1 MPAATGGS
9 AATKKEE
16 MTETTRMLE
25 PANASIEDK
34 IAAALGREEQV
45 LVRAVTDMDD
55 DGHFGCQWV
64 VVTEQRLLVIADDG
78 GETSIPIA
86 QIYASR
92 TEPLVGGGR
101 LEIEQYDAP
110 TFSLYYTSSEASK
123 FSEIA
128 RGLEQLRKGET
139 FIINPQIDRL
149 RCASCA
155 RLLPEKNGI
164 CPACIKKG
172 ETLKRISS
180 YLLPY
185 KSKAVV
191 LAVASAAI
199 TAAELAPPLITK
211 YIVDDV
217 LVPAVDGDATLDE
230 RLSLLGVLVLALVGI
245 RVFSWC
251 AEWIHGWIMCW
262 LGAQVTADI
271 RSQLYRRLEM
281 LSLQFYDKRKV
292 GALISRATRDAGML
306 QDFLVDGLPY
316 LIINGLMVLG
326 ILGFLL
332 WMSWSLSLYIMLPVP
347 ILMIWGIVFWKRMRG
362 YFNQWG
368 QVWSNLTDRTVETLT
383 GIRVVKAFAQEK
395 REMEAFAKPNRRLR
409 DVAVKTALNRGIFF
423 ATITFLTGIGMLIVW
438 LLGGQQVLD
447 GEITLGTLLAF
458 YSYMWLFYGPL
469 EWFGQVNDWM
479 TRAFAGA
486 ERIFEVIDTEPEAYD
501 NPQAQRLPRMEG
513 GIRFKDV
520 SFGYDKS
527 KPVLKGVDLYLKPGE
542 MVGLVGKSGVGK
554 TTTVNLIA
562 RFYDVDHGSIE
573 IDGIDTRRINLR
585 DLRSQIGIVLQEPV
599 LFSGTISDNIGYGNP
614 GASFP
619 EIMAAARAANAHN
632 FIMGKVDGYETQVG
646 EKGIGLSG
654 GEKQRI
660 SIARAILHDPRIL
673 ILDEATASVDVET
686 EKQIQEAIGHL
697 TAGRTTVSIAHRLST
712 LRDANR
718 LIVLDEGR
726 VVEEGTHAE
735 LMEKRGT
742 FYDLVQ
748 LQQAVAQII
757 AIKE

>member
-1 MPAATGGS
+1 
-9 AATKKEE
+9 
-16 MTETTRMLE
+16 MTATTRMLE
-25 PANASIEDK
+25 KTSASIEGK
-34 IAAALGREEQV
+34 IAAALDHNEHI
-45 LVRAVTDMDD
+45 LVRAATDMDAA
-55 DGHFGCQWV
+55 GQFGRQWV
-64 VVTEQRLLVIADDG
+64 VATAQRLLVVSDVDG
-78 GETSIPIA
+78 EDISIPIA
-86 QIYASR
+86 HIDACH

-101 LEIEQYDAP
+101 LDIEQSAAP
-110 TFSLYYTSSEASK
+110 TLSLYYTSSEAAK

-128 RGLEQLRKGET
+128 RGVEQLRKGEDFVT
-139 FIINPQIDRL
+139 NPQLDRL

-185 KSKAVV
+185 KSRAVV
-191 LAVASAAI
+191 LAVASTAI

-217 LVPAVDGDATLDE
+217 LVPAADSEATFDE
-230 RLSLLGVLVLALVGI
+230 RLALLGVLVLTLVGI
-245 RVFSWC
+245 RVFSWG
-251 AEWIHGWIMCW
+251 AEWVHGWIMAW

-292 GALISRATRDAGML
+292 GSLISRATRDAGML
-306 QDFLVDGLPY
+306 QEFLVNGLPY

-326 ILGFLL
+326 ILGFLF

-347 ILMIWGIVFWKRMRG
+347 ILMVWGIVFWKRMRG

-395 REMEAFAKPNRRLR
+395 REMAAFAKPNRRLR

-438 LLGGQQVLD
+438 LFGGQQVLD

-486 ERIFEVIDTEPEAYD
+486 ERIFEVIDTEPESYAD
-501 NPQAQRLPRMEG
+501 PHAVRMPRMEG
-513 GIRFKDV
+513 GIRFNDV
-520 SFGYDKS
+520 TFGYDKS
-527 KPVLKGVDLYLKPGE
+527 KPVLKGIDLELKPGE

-614 GASFP
+614 GASFAK
-619 EIMAAARAANAHN
+619 IMAAARSQRAQFYHGQGRRLRNAGRRKGHRSLRRRETAHLHRPRYFARPAHPHSRRGN
-632 FIMGKVDGYETQVG
+632 GLGRRGNRKTNPRGHRPPNLWPHHGLYRSSTFHPARRQPPHRPRRGARRRRRHTRRIDGETRC
-646 EKGIGLSG
+646 LLRFS
-654 GEKQRI
+654 
-660 SIARAILHDPRIL
+660 AI
-673 ILDEATASVDVET
+673 
-686 EKQIQEAIGHL
+686 
-697 TAGRTTVSIAHRLST
+697 TAGGGADHR
-712 LRDANR
+712 
-718 LIVLDEGR
+718 
-726 VVEEGTHAE
+726 
-735 LMEKRGT
+735 
-742 FYDLVQ
+742 Y
-748 LQQAVAQII
+748 
-757 AIKE
+757 

>member
-1 MPAATGGS
+1 
-9 AATKKEE
+9 
-16 MTETTRMLE
+16 MTTHMLE
-25 PANASIEDK
+25 PVEAPLKKNIKEALDSDEEILVC
-34 IAAALGREEQV
+34 AATDLDPDGR
-45 LVRAVTDMDD
+45 
-55 DGHFGCQWV
+55 FGRQWV
-64 VVTEQRLLVIADDG
+64 VVTRRRLLVVSNDG
-78 GETSIPIA
+78 QTISVPIE
-86 QIYASR
+86 QIYRSR

-101 LEIEQYDAP
+101 LEVERLGEP
-110 TFSLYYTSSEASK
+110 TLLLSYTDSEAIK

-128 RGLEQLRKGET
+128 RGLEQLRKGEA
-139 FIINPQIDRL
+139 FLINPQLDRL
-149 RCASCA
+149 RCEKCN

-172 ETLKRISS
+172 ETLRRIAS
-180 YLLPY
+180 YLAPY
-185 KSKAVV
+185 RSKTVV
-191 LAVASAAI
+191 LAFASAVI
-199 TAAELAPPLITK
+199 TAAELAPPLIIK

-217 LVPAVDGDATLDE
+217 LVPTEGSTASLDE
-230 RLSLLGVLVLALVGI
+230 RAHLLGLLVLTLVGI
-245 RVFSWC
+245 RVVSWS
-251 AEWIHGWIMCW
+251 AEWVHGWIMTW

-292 GALISRATRDAGML
+292 GSLISRATRDAGML

-326 ILGFLL
+326 ILGFLF

-347 ILMIWGIVFWKRMRG
+347 ILMVWGIVFWKRMRG
-362 YFNQWG
+362 FFNQWS
-368 QVWSNLTDRTVETLT
+368 QVWSHLTDRTVETLT

-409 DVAVKTALNRGIFF
+409 DVAVKTAINRGVFF

-438 LLGGQQVLD
+438 LLGGQQVLS
-447 GEITLGTLLAF
+447 GQITLGTLLAF

-486 ERIFEVIDTEPEAYD
+486 ERIFEVIDTEPESYD
-501 NPQAQRLPRMEG
+501 DPQAVRLPKMKG

-520 SFGYDKS
+520 TFGYDKS
-527 KPVLKGVDLYLKPGE
+527 KPVLHGIDLDLKPGE
-542 MVGLVGKSGVGK
+542 MIGLVGKSGVGK

-573 IDGIDTRRINLR
+573 IDGINIHRINLR

-599 LFSGTISDNIGYGNP
+599 LFSGTIGENIGYGKP
-614 GASFP
+614 GAPFK
-619 EIMAAARAANAHN
+619 EIMGAARAANAHN

-646 EKGIGLSG
+646 EKGVGLSG
-654 GEKQRI
+654 GERQRI
-660 SIARAILHDPRIL
+660 SIARAILHNPRIL
-673 ILDEATASVDVET
+673 ILDEATASVDVQT
-686 EKQIQEAIGHL
+686 EQQIQEALGHL
-697 TAGRTTVSIAHRLST
+697 TQGRTTIAIAHRLST
-712 LRDANR
+712 LRDADR

-726 VVEEGTHAE
+726 VVEQGTHAE
-735 LMEKRGT
+735 LMEKRGA

-748 LQQAVAQII
+748 LQQAVAKII